1 MEEFVNNWGQSHNN
15 ISFNLELDPA
25 DCDDILMLDYFY
37 NDSYKVW
44 IPKNSSLYSNEE
56 RRIVNELRNR
66 LSE

>member
-1 MEEFVNNWGQSHNN
+1 MKEFINNWGQSHKN
-15 ISFNLELDPA
+15 ICLNLELDPD

-37 NDSYKVW
+37 NESYKVW

-56 RRIVNELRNR
+56 QRIANELRNR

>member
-1 MEEFVNNWGQSHNN
+1 MEEFINNWGQSHKN
-15 ISFNLELDPA
+15 ICFNLELDPY

-37 NDSYKVW
+37 NESYKVW

-56 RRIVNELRNR
+56 QRIANELRNR